1 MSLMSILTGDT
12 TFRAALSVAPV
23 TDWRLYD
30 TIYTERYM
38 STPQKNEEGYRIGS
52 PINYVS
58 RLLPEQKLLVVHGT
72 GDDNVHLQN
81 SIQLVDALQE
91 AGKQFRFMVYPGK
104 THSIAGAG
112 TQLHLFTMITEFIAE
127 NL

>member
-1 MSLMSILTGDT
+1 MFMGAGPE
-12 TFRAALSVAPV
+12 TFKLGVAVAPV
-23 TDWRLYD
+23 VNWRQYD

-38 STPQKNEEGYRIGS
+38 STPEKNEEGYRVGS
-52 PINYVS
+52 PINYVDRMS
-58 RLLPEQKLLVVHGT
+58 ADQKLLIVHGT

-81 SIQLVDALQE
+81 SIQLVDALQN

-104 THSIAGAG
+104 THSIAGAR
-112 TQLHLFTMITEFIAE
+112 TQFHLFTMITDFIGE